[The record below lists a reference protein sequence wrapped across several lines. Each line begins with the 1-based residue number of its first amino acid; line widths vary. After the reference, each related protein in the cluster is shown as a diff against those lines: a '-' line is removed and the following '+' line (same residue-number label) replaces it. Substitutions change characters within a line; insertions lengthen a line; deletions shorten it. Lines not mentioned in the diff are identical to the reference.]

1 MQLNNTIIP
10 SVRKYKYFEKALASQ
25 SDYILLSEANI
36 GNLQSL
42 IGRCHQSGKK
52 ALVHL
57 ELLGGFKPDQ
67 SGVSL
72 LKSYYKVDG
81 VISSNLSALRYAQK
95 EGLLTIFRV
104 LLIDSRS
111 LDQSLDVIKHNPP
124 NAIEILPAEY
134 ACQCLE
140 LISRNLKGFDVQFI
154 AGGFVKRSY
163 LVEKIFH
170 AGFSGITTSES
181 GLWKEKGVHGYER

>member
-1 MQLNNTIIP
+1 MFLNNTIIP
-10 SVRKYKYFEKALASQ
+10 SVRKYKHFEQALSCP
-25 SDYILLSEANI
+25 SEYVLLSEANI

-42 IGRCHQSGKK
+42 IGKCHQSGKK
-52 ALVHL
+52 VLVHL

-67 SGVSL
+67 AGINL

-81 VISSNLSALRYAQK
+81 VISSNLSALRYAKK

-111 LDQSLDVIKHNPP
+111 LDQSIDIVKHNPP
-124 NAIEILPAEY
+124 DAIEILPAEY

-140 LISRNLKGFDVQFI
+140 LISRNLKGFDVIFI
-154 AGGFVKRSY
+154 AGGFVKRKY

-170 AGFSGITTSES
+170 AGFKGITTSEP
-181 GLWKEKGVHGYER
+181 GLW

>member
-10 SVRKYKYFEKALASQ
+10 SVRKYKHLDKALACPSE
-25 SDYILLSEANI
+25 YLLLSEANI

-42 IGRCHQSGKK
+42 IGKCHQGGKK
-52 ALVHL
+52 VLVHL

-67 SGVSL
+67 AGIAL
-72 LKSYYKVDG
+72 LKNYYRVDG
-81 VISSNLSALRYAQK
+81 VISSNLSALRYAKK

-111 LDQSLDVIKHNPP
+111 LDHSIDIVKHNPLD
-124 NAIEILPAEY
+124 AIEILPAEY

-140 LISRNLKGFDVQFI
+140 LISRNLNGCEVVFI
-154 AGGFVKRSY
+154 AGGFVKRKH

-170 AGFSGITTSES
+170 AGFKGITTSEP
-181 GLWKEKGVHGYER
+181 GLW